1 MSDDFRKSIN
11 SILYERTTSPLF
23 GTFFFSW
30 IVWNWKIILVLFF
43 TESSEL
49 GMAKFEYIDTCLL
62 SLWVS
67 LINPIISTALILTL
81 YSWLSEKAYMLWL
94 YFNKRKNDHKN
105 KIEKAKLLTVEQS
118 MKLRIEVSNKEETF
132 KNLIND
138 KEELITALKN
148 EITELKTT
156 PKETNSIEKSTPL
169 KESPYEQ
176 KDKASIYIEKLKKKN
191 FQEKF
196 LDFSIKTLKDQTWFL
211 EDSTPEHLEYFL
223 LIGLAYISNQMSGE
237 SKYDLTEEG
246 KLVFKRLRLELN

>member
-81 YSWLSEKAYMLWL
+81 YSWLSEKAYILWL
-94 YFNKRKNDHKN
+94 YFNKRKNDQKN
-105 KIEKAKLLTVEQS
+105 KIEEEKLLTVKQS
-118 MKLRIEVSNKEETF
+118 MKLRVELSKKEESF
-132 KNLIND
+132 ENLLNE
-138 KEELITALKN
+138 KEELISALKN
-148 EITELKTT
+148 ELTEIKADIQEINLIENSTTLEEDLKDQT
-156 PKETNSIEKSTPL
+156 
-169 KESPYEQ
+169 
-176 KDKASIYIEKLKKKN
+176 SIYIEKLKAKKL
-191 FQEKF
+191 QEKF
-196 LDFSIKTLKDQTWFL
+196 LEFSLKNLKSKQYYHK
-211 EDSTPEHLEYFL
+211 SSHPEEIDYFFK
-223 LIGLAYISNQMSGE
+223 IGLIELSRTTGVSNSYRLTNNG
-237 SKYDLTEEG
+237 DLVLQ
-246 KLVFKRLRLELN
+246 KLRLEID